1 MNEITETWK
10 GEFRMK
16 CKERKKYGAK
26 SCLTCNP
33 MNRGPPGC
41 SVHGI
46 LQARV
51 LEGVPRPSPG
61 ELPNPGIKPR
71 FPHCRQVLYGL
82 SDMGCPTEI
91 SKEMESDS

>member
-16 CKERKKYGAK
+16 WKERKKDAAK

-33 MNRGPPGC
+33 TNRGPPGC

-46 LQARV
+46 LQARI
-51 LEGVPRPSPG
+51 LEGVAMPFSRGSP
-61 ELPNPGIKPR
+61 KPR
-71 FPHCRQVLYGL
+71 DQTQVPALQVDAL
-82 SDMGCPTEI
+82 WTE
-91 SKEMESDS
+91 